1 MNAERTDWLVPS
13 LYLYR
18 RDRALSLRELAA
30 RAGVSQNTI
39 FRLEHGAI
47 AHPSTVRKLA
57 AALGCEP
64 ADLLAEPEDDA

>member
-1 MNAERTDWLVPS
+1 MSAERTDWLVPS
-13 LYLYR
+13 LYIYR

-39 FRLEHGAI
+39 FRLEQGFPAR
-47 AHPSTVRKLA
+47 PSTIRKLA

-64 ADLLAEPEDDA
+64 SDLLAEPEDA